1 MRRTQRP
8 NRIVIPFIVALAPL
22 LGTAMGHATPAEAT
36 KSASDPSDDNTRVR
50 SLFRKAASVSQEGRY
65 DEAHQL
71 LLDAWTIRQTYD
83 VASSL
88 AQVEMQ
94 LKLYRDAAE
103 HLEFCLRNFAP
114 VESEQ
119 TLEQAKKAF
128 AEVKTR
134 VATVKLSTN
143 RKGAEIFVDGLR
155 IGTDPLPA
163 AAFVEPGPRKLA
175 ARLDGNTAE
184 QALNALA
191 GKEYVVVLQ
200 LSTQVTEAK
209 AAESAAATANPVET
223 PPTTPYKPN
232 YVPAIVAASVG
243 SAALVTGVVLFIEA
257 SHKDSQRQDQLDQ
270 LPGSNRCGAQN
281 PNASA
286 CNEIQSLADDART
299 FRTLSWVSFG
309 TAAAAGV
316 ATYFLWPQRPAT
328 RQLGLRAHALPSSG
342 GIDFFAGFNGSF

>member
-1 MRRTQRP
+1 MIRTQSQHRLAA
-8 NRIVIPFIVALAPL
+8 VLAVALAPL
-22 LGTAMGHATPAEAT
+22 LGTAMSHAAPADAA
-36 KSASDPSDDNTRVR
+36 KSASAPPDDNARAR
-50 SLFRKAASVSQEGRY
+50 SLFRKAATASQEGRY
-65 DEAHQL
+65 EQARQL

-88 AQVEMQ
+88 AQVEIQ

-128 AEVKTR
+128 LELKTR
-134 VATVKLSTN
+134 VATIKLSTN

-163 AAFVEPGPRKLA
+163 KAFVEPGLRKLA
-175 ARLDGNTAE
+175 ARLDGDIAE

-191 GKEYVVVLQ
+191 GKEYVVELQ
-200 LSTQVTEAK
+200 LGSEVDAK
-209 AAESAAATANPVET
+209 APTPAAAAANPLEA
-223 PPTTPYKPN
+223 PAASYQPN
-232 YVPAIVAASVG
+232 YAPAIVAASVG
-243 SAALVTGVVLFIEA
+243 GAALVAGVVLFIES
-257 SHKDSQRQDQLDQ
+257 SHKDSQRQERLHQ

-281 PNASA
+281 PNGSA
-286 CNEIQSLADDART
+286 CSEIQSLADDAKT
-299 FRTLSWVSFG
+299 FRTLSWVGFG

-316 ATYFLWPQRPAT
+316 ATYFLWPRPPAAA
-328 RQLGLRAHALPSSG
+328 QLSLRAHALPSAR
-342 GIDFFAGFNGSF
+342 GIDFFAGLGGSF